1 MRGRD
6 PDTGEFRE
14 ASRTQQRREALDVLV
29 LAHALAERSDAQL
42 ASLPLPKDLRPHID
56 QVRRISAH
64 GARKREL
71 AFLAKQLRREDEA
84 TLDAIRAAM
93 NAEGEGVRRETAML
107 HNVEDW
113 RRRLLEHGDTALG
126 ELLTE
131 HPQADRQQLRQLL
144 RNAVEEQKRG
154 SPPHAYREL
163 FRVLREVLAAPMDE
177 SP

>member
-14 ASRTQQRREALDVLV
+14 ASRSQQRREALDVLA
-29 LAHALAERSDAQL
+29 LAQALAERSDAQL
-42 ASLPLPKDLRPHID
+42 GSLPLPEDLRPHID
-56 QVRRISAH
+56 QVRRISTH

-71 AFLAKQLRREDEA
+71 AFPAKQLRREDEA
-84 TLDAIRAAM
+84 TLDAIRDAM
-93 NAEGEGVRRETAML
+93 NAEGEGARRETAML
-107 HNVEDW
+107 HKVEDW
-113 RRRLLEHGDTALG
+113 RRRLLEQGDTTLS

-131 HPQADRQQLRQLL
+131 YPQADRQQLRQLL

-163 FRVLREVLAAPMDE
+163 FRILRELLREDHADE
-177 SP
+177 